1 VTDVVKTI
9 PSPLVAAA
17 NPMMAVPQQDAAPK
31 TEEKK
36 DGGSWWDKAKSF
48 GGSVIDGAKN
58 LGTQAWG
65 GVKNLGAQ
73 GLSGVKN
80 FGAQAFKGAQ
90 NLGGR
95 ALTSAQNLGIRAINS
110 TKNAAYDVKD
120 ILSPQY
126 ATPEGMVFGTER
138 PKDIPLI
145 KDEPMRMQGNNTG
158 TQQVTGTRLNQQ
170 EVQQVP
176 RLDNEHVPTYET
188 PYKPLTPKQR
198 KLLKGKV
205 EDRTISQDEYNRL
218 QWDRRFSNRRQ
229 RGVDRFWG
237 AERRRLRAGG
247 EGTRN
252 WTPEQKAEILAGRT
266 PTHNGK
272 PIEGHHKHNAL
283 DHPQV
288 ADDGNNIYPA
298 TWDEH
303 FHRWHGGNFQN
314 DTFGEPFNPY
324 HPEDF

>member
-1 VTDVVKTI
+1 VLKTDE
-9 PSPLVAAA
+9 
-17 NPMMAVPQQDAAPK
+17 PQ
-31 TEEKK
+31 
-36 DGGSWWDKAKSF
+36 
-48 GGSVIDGAKN
+48 V
-58 LGTQAWG
+58 
-65 GVKNLGAQ
+65 
-73 GLSGVKN
+73 
-80 FGAQAFKGAQ
+80 
-90 NLGGR
+90 
-95 ALTSAQNLGIRAINS
+95 
-110 TKNAAYDVKD
+110 
-120 ILSPQY
+120 
-126 ATPEGMVFGTER
+126 ATPTHAPER
-138 PKDIPLI
+138 QPVPGSRSGS
-145 KDEPMRMQGNNTG
+145 EP
-158 TQQVTGTRLNQQ
+158 
-170 EVQQVP
+170 
-176 RLDNEHVPTYET
+176 VPTYET

-198 KLLKGKV
+198 KLLKAKV